1 VFFGV
6 IATLLSLVKGV
17 DMEKLGEGM
26 TKFVLYNTLALTLI
40 APKFI
45 VPRKLKTVWI
55 NGIVEPVCV
64 ALLFGVFSL
73 FR

>member
-1 VFFGV
+1 
-6 IATLLSLVKGV
+6 VKGV

-26 TKFVLYNTLALTLI
+26 AQFVLYNTLALTVI
-40 APKFI
+40 TAEII
-45 VPRKLKTVWI
+45 VPRKRKTLWI
-55 NGIVEPVCV
+55 IGIVEPVCV